1 MHTNT
6 NHGIIN
12 SSKNSKWT
20 NWKQNRSRANI
31 KWTAKKQW
39 FESKITDVYRY
50 FPVNVCFELDRPA
63 ACVYLSNTE
72 YKTRRTKKKNPNMN
86 MNEKPIVS
94 VSFAQKMLRFFYWL
108 RCDWAGVNTIRLR
121 PYIDELRCVCGMW
134 ALSLNDIYADAD
146 AAIVSVEWTRARAHT
161 QTYENIY
168 IASGGMERIVCV
180 RLCCRPTI
188 IIISMK
194 NTYIL

>member
-1 MHTNT
+1 MDELKTKSK
-6 NHGIIN
+6 
-12 SSKNSKWT
+12 SSKYKMNSKKAMIR
-20 NWKQNRSRANI
+20 KQNNWRLSL
-31 KWTAKKQW
+31 
-39 FESKITDVYRY
+39 
-50 FPVNVCFELDRPA
+50 FPRQCVFWARPPRGM
-63 ACVYLSNTE
+63 CLSIQHRIQN
-72 YKTRRTKKKNPNMN
+72 KTNKKK
-86 MNEKPIVS
+86 KIVS